1 VIVDS
6 VDIAMAAPLLE
17 ATGLPA
23 TFPDMTT
30 LIPTPLSVNKVLV
43 DLHNT
48 SDVIL
53 TLEDT

>member
-1 VIVDS
+1 
-6 VDIAMAAPLLE
+6 MAVPLEE
-17 ATGLPA
+17 AAELPA